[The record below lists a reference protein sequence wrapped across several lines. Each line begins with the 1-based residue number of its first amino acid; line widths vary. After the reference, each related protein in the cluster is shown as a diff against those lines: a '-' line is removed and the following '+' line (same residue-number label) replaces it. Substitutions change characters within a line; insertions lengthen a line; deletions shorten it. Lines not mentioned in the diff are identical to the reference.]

1 MKNKVITYILLVIVI
16 GIWGRIIYSGFF
28 LGPEEEEPNVS
39 HYEPVQLDEE
49 NNAIEKVELIANY
62 RDPFLGK
69 GTKHSKGPITRP
81 LRSNKQNNKKEA
93 PSIDKPIS
101 WPSINYYGLMKNVNS
116 SDKIAI
122 INIEKKQVLWR
133 EGEQYEDL
141 SVLKIYKDSILLS
154 LADEN
159 KIILKN

>member
-1 MKNKVITYILLVIVI
+1 MKNKVITYILLVVVI
-16 GIWGRIIYSGFF
+16 GIWGRIIYSSFF
-28 LGPEEEEPNVS
+28 RSAGEEESSVS
-39 HYEPVQLDEE
+39 YYEPVQLDEE
-49 NNAIEKVELIANY
+49 NKTTEKIELIANY

-69 GTKHSKGPITRP
+69 GTKRVKTSINKP
-81 LRSNKQNNKKEA
+81 LRSESQSRKKEN
-93 PSIDKPIS
+93 PSLDKPIN